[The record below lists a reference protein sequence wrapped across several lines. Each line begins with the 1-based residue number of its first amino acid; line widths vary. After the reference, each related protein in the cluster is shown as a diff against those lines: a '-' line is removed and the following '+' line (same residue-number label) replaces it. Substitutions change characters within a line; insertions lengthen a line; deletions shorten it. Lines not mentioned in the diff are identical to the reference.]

1 MSTPIVRESLT
12 PLLEHL
18 DHDCIS
24 EITNA
29 LDNLHMNHITLSDNA
44 YLINDTTIEFP
55 KTDPDNLININMM
68 PFKLFDIKKSLP
80 SYLHKYIDVIY
91 SLPLH
96 IIAASL
102 EMKNKQKKNYSTK
115 EHIAYLTIHESIMI
129 HDGKSQR
136 RDGLHIERPGR
147 IKTNNGGYTVNF
159 ENTKLINYFNRNIK
173 YDQLSVQEKEY
184 LEIRWGGG
192 VMIGSKFPIDGIW
205 FCSNIAETSA
215 VYPVLIKNPKEITTA
230 HGGIELMRPILDKM
244 CTKKLLKANE
254 LCWITD
260 CTPHESL
267 PLPAKNIKNNEPIIR
282 QFFRVVVGDIT
293 VWYSQHNTANPL
305 GILPNAIITD
315 ESKF

>member
-12 PLLEHL
+12 PLLKHL

-29 LDNLHMNHITLSDNA
+29 LDNLHMDHITLSDNA
-44 YLINDTTIEFP
+44 YFINNSIIKFP
-55 KTDPDNLININMM
+55 KIDSDNLININMM

-80 SYLHKYIDVIY
+80 RYLHKYIDVIY
-91 SLPLH
+91 DLPLH

-102 EMKNKQKKNYSTK
+102 EMKNKKKKHYSIK
-115 EHIAYLTIHESIMI
+115 EHIAYLTIHESIMV

-147 IKTNNGGYTVNF
+147 IKINDGGNIIDIDKSRLNG
-159 ENTKLINYFNRNIK
+159 YFSRNIK
-173 YDQLSVQEKEY
+173 YDQLTDKEKQY

-192 VMIGSKFPIDGIW
+192 YMYDNKFPIDGIW
-205 FCSNIAETSA
+205 FCSNISETSA

-230 HGGIELMRPILDKM
+230 HGGIESMQPILDKI

-267 PLPAKNIKNNEPIIR
+267 PLPSESNRTEPIIR

-293 VWYSQHNTANPL
+293 VWYSQHNTANPV